1 MEKKA
6 YINPLM
12 EVETISMGNCI
23 LSGSPTD
30 PHPQPPLGPGLSPVR
45 HRWTDVF

>member
-30 PHPQPPLGPGLSPVR
+30 SHPLPPLGPGLSPVR
-45 HRWTDVF
+45 RRWTEVF

>member
-30 PHPQPPLGPGLSPVR
+30 PHPLPPLGPSPGR
-45 HRWTDVF
+45 KHGADIIE

>member
-30 PHPQPPLGPGLSPVR
+30 PHPIPPLGPGLSPVR
-45 HRWTDVF
+45 RRWTEVF

>member
-30 PHPQPPLGPGLSPVR
+30 PRPLPPLGPGLSPVR
-45 HRWTDVF
+45 RRWTEVF